1 MTVWDPGYESDDH
14 RFRALSYAQTDV
26 FLLCFD
32 VSQRSSFDRVETY
45 WVPDLRQFQSRTPI
59 ILVALKTDMRD
70 NKNDCVSFDEGM
82 VMASKVGAHN
92 YKEVSSKKHAITL
105 VPELFREAEKTAVLF
120 NPDRE

>member
-45 WVPDLRQFQSRTPI
+45 WVPDLRQFQHRTPI
-59 ILVALKTDMRD
+59 ILVALKTDLRD
-70 NKNDCVSFDEGM
+70 SGNHCISFVEGM
-82 VMASKVGAHN
+82 AMAKKVGAQDLSLIH
-92 YKEVSSKKHAITL
+92 I
-105 VPELFREAEKTAVLF
+105 
-120 NPDRE
+120 